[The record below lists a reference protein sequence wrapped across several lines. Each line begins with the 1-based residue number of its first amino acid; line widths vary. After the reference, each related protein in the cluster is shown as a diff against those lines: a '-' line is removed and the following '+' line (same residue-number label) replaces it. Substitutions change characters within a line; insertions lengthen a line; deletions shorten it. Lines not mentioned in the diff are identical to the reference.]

1 MRILLWI
8 SVFVVVSLISL
19 AVGCGKGN
27 HARFFARAIAAI
39 AGNDARFRGWRF
51 IPAMV

>member
-1 MRILLWI
+1 MKILPL
-8 SVFVVVSLISL
+8 VFVL
-19 AVGCGKGN
+19 AAVLMTITPGCGKGN